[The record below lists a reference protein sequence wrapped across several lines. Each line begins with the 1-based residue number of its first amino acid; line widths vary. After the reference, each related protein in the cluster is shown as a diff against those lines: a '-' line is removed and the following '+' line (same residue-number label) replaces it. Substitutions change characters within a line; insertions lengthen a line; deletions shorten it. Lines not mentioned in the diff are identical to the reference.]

1 MSLTLHLLRHGAT
14 RVETPWRFL
23 GQRDLPL
30 SAEGRAQAGAWRSA
44 LSATPFSHA
53 ICSDLSRCRETAAIV
68 LDGRAVQAK
77 PLPALREIDLGA
89 FDGLS
94 REEVAARFPGLYE
107 ARGRDMADF
116 RPPGGESFAD
126 LAARTVL
133 AVERLAANASGD
145 VLAVTHAGV
154 IRVLLC
160 RALGMPLENLF
171 RLDVALCGLTILR
184 WGDGNPR
191 LVHFNLRAKTEDQ
204 ARRA

>member
-14 RVETPWRFL
+14 KGETPWRFL

-44 LSATPFSHA
+44 LSATSFSHA
-53 ICSDLSRCRETAAIV
+53 VCSDLSRCRETAAIA
-68 LDGRAVQAK
+68 LDGRTAQAE
-77 PLPALREIDLGA
+77 PLSALREIDLGA

-107 ARGRDMADF
+107 ARGRDMANF

-133 AVERLAANASGD
+133 AVERLAANVSGD
-145 VLAVTHAGV
+145 VLVVTHAGV

-184 WGDGNPR
+184 WDDGKPR
-191 LVHFNLRAKTEDQ
+191 LLHFNLRAKTEN
-204 ARRA
+204 